1 MIAAFLQHLVE
12 AIDLD
17 EPGWQE
23 DTVFLLDN
31 ASYHASAETMRVFNR
46 LGLQVMFSGP
56 YSYSAAPI
64 ETLFSALKC
73 TELNLESV
81 PTGKR

>member
-23 DTVFLLDN
+23 DTVFLMDN
-31 ASYHASAETMRVFNR
+31 ASYHTGADTMRVFNR
-46 LGLQVMFSGP
+46 LGLQVIFSGP

-73 TELNLESV
+73 TEINLESE